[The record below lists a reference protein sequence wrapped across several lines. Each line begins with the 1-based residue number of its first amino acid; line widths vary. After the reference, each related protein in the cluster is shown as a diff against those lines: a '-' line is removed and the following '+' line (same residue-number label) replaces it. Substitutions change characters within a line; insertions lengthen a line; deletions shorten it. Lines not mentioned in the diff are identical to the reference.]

1 MKLALGTVQFGM
13 NYGINSIGGK
23 VNFNEVVDIINY
35 ARNHDIDLLDTAP
48 AYGNSEQGS
57 VKFRRSL
64 YFIKDIK
71 AGEVITEEHIKSI
84 RPGFGLAP

>member
-35 ARNHDIDLLDTAP
+35 ARNHDIDLLNYIQMQPSDH
-48 AYGNSEQGS
+48 YHHLQQYR
-57 VKFRRSL
+57 KQYL
-64 YFIKDIK
+64 YQMHF
-71 AGEVITEEHIKSI
+71 
-84 RPGFGLAP
+84 